1 MKIYRHK
8 TPGGNFGDDL
18 NLCLWPQIFPEIE
31 EIHPDVMLLGVGTV
45 LAGSWPGR
53 KVVLGSGLGRGKRVR
68 HDQSWTHYWVRGPL
82 TAKLLGLDADK
93 AISDSAVLWPDMPR
107 PRDDAA
113 GVGLLP
119 HHASFQQFDW
129 QIVAKQCGFTLIDP
143 RQSPASVAGQIA
155 TCRKLLTESL
165 HGAIFADVMR
175 IPWAC
180 YIGAR
185 RFDPFKWDDWKASLQ
200 ITGEA
205 LVLDRPL
212 SSSAPSISVRAK
224 AVTATLA
231 TRLGM
236 ADRHRS
242 LVPRHASTTQDVRA
256 FCDQLVRYGSD
267 ESSFRLSDAKA
278 LDRSLQRMG
287 EKLEQFAKDFG
298 LRLSR

>member
-1 MKIYRHK
+1 
-8 TPGGNFGDDL
+8 
-18 NLCLWPQIFPEIE
+18 
-31 EIHPDVMLLGVGTV
+31 
-45 LAGSWPGR
+45 
-53 KVVLGSGLGRGKRVR
+53 
-68 HDQSWTHYWVRGPL
+68 L

-93 AISDSAVLWPDMPR
+93 AISDSAILWRDMPR
-107 PRDDAA
+107 QQKDAT

-129 QIVAKQCGFTLIDP
+129 QIVADQCGFTLIDP
-143 RQSPASVAGQIA
+143 RQSPAIVGGRIA
-155 TCRKLLTESL
+155 SCRKLLTESL

-185 RFDPFKWDDWKASLQ
+185 RFDPFKWNDWKASLQ
-200 ITGEA
+200 ITGDA

-236 ADRHRS
+236 ADQHRS
-242 LVPRHASTTQDVRA
+242 LVPRHASSAQDVRA
-256 FCDQLVRYGSD
+256 FCDQLIRYGSA
-267 ESSFRLSDAKA
+267 ESSFRLSDAKSLA
-278 LDRSLQRMG
+278 RNLQRMG
-287 EKLEQFAKDFG
+287 ERLEQFANDFG